1 MGLFNMING
10 KYKEFMKKVQEAEEK
25 AEYWDVEKI
34 CNGIESSGDMATM
47 NGYGNALKNKCR
59 GMSDYEL
66 EGLLDYIYARRNVKA
81 LNIIGRFMEDRGL
94 LEKIDNGH
102 YRRTY

>member
-1 MGLFNMING
+1 MEQNEKTGANSPGYRDRKMGNIGTASESNPVTAHGIFN
-10 KYKEFMKKVQEAEEK
+10 
-25 AEYWDVEKI
+25 
-34 CNGIESSGDMATM
+34 S
-47 NGYGNALKNKCR
+47 NALKNKCR